1 MFDGAFLRC
10 DVEMHFKLV
19 STCFI
24 VYLLVILSAGA
35 EFLKGIPNIFSS
47 SLLNQ
52 SSDILQHS
60 QNRPTGDR
68 WLKF

>member
-1 MFDGAFLRC
+1 MHMLRISGLLLITTKPVSSVWFVMKSR
-10 DVEMHFKLV
+10 DKVFWEVKL
-19 STCFI
+19 
-24 VYLLVILSAGA
+24 
-35 EFLKGIPNIFSS
+35 
-47 SLLNQ
+47 LLNQ